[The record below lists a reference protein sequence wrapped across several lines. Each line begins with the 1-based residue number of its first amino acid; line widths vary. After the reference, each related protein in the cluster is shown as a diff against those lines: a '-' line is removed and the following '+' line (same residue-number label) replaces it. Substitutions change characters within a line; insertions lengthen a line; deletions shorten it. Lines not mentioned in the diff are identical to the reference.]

1 MSEGGGW
8 ESGVWFTGK
17 IELGIIHKAVEVD
30 TIFVEDIAEGEEV
43 YDEEEG
49 PQDRAL
55 GHT

>member
-1 MSEGGGW
+1 MGEGGGW

-17 IELGIIHKAVEVD
+17 IELGVIHEAVKIN
-30 TIFVEDIAEGEEV
+30 TIFTEDIAEGEEV

-49 PQDRAL
+49 PQDGAL